1 MGTTTDLSSAP
12 RTFPGPCPG
21 SRTRSK
27 PRSVRPRWGVGA
39 DEVWPAHRSSGRR
52 RGRRR
57 SSESRSSVSWANS
70 LATAPARSEAVAC
83 RHATLSPT
91 ERERRWHPWPF
102 SALFVPVPIAAA
114 ARRDIVSSHNVSE
127 SLRACALIHMRAL
140 TRSARGSCL
149 GTGRYTAPIR
159 MAPTKVSPA
168 RATPDARIRSI
179 TLVAPDPE
187 GAQTRSQRHWLP
199 WHSTQCRNVLLID
212 QRESHCAIRLSH
224 RIVNKP
230 RAAPPDS
237 SARSLKS
244 ADRERARTADGH
256 GECRPRPTWCP
267 RCRIG
272 AATGS
277 FEIKAGKCRHRCV
290 DDDGSEKHHGH
301 PNVSHAL
308 LG

>member
-1 MGTTTDLSSAP
+1 LP
-12 RTFPGPCPG
+12 
-21 SRTRSK
+21 SRRIISN
-27 PRSVRPRWGVGA
+27 RARASLASMAVLRALCAGA
-39 DEVWPAHRSSGRR
+39 DSC
-52 RGRRR
+52 RGAQGH
-57 SSESRSSVSWANS
+57 SFF
-70 LATAPARSEAVAC
+70 P
-83 RHATLSPT
+83 
-91 ERERRWHPWPF
+91 
-102 SALFVPVPIAAA
+102 
-114 ARRDIVSSHNVSE
+114 NVSE

-199 WHSTQCRNVLLID
+199 WHSTQCGNILLID

-230 RAAPPDS
+230 RAAPPES
-237 SARSLKS
+237 SARSLRS

-277 FEIKAGKCRHRCV
+277 FEIKAGKCRHR
-290 DDDGSEKHHGH
+290 
-301 PNVSHAL
+301 AL
-308 LG
+308 TMMALKSTTAIRMPAAPYRAD